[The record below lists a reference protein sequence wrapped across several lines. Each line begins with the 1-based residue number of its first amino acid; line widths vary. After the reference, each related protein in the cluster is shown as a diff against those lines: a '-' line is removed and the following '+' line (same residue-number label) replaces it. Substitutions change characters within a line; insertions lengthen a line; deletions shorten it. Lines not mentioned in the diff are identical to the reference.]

1 MLLLKLLTLS
11 IVALTTV
18 VAFAPAPTILCRRI
32 FHNRATQFTKR
43 TLLQS
48 SSPDQNNESPQ
59 ERAARMDLVRQLQ
72 KSFYQNEDVILPPSQ
87 GSTIIQDLPLWRVQW
102 TELPGFQNVL
112 NVHVPQ
118 YTNMFQKILYSD
130 SNPKYFGQVYLPG
143 GSDNLDNPEYRLEEG
158 TKSTLIGVLMQIA
171 DYKQL
176 EDGRFVMIVQSLE
189 RFRIIDVQRHH
200 SPYAI
205 ATVEILPDTE
215 LMEAFEDDD
224 CDEIEAHVKAVEEA
238 FRLHPYEARILTLE
252 ESTGDGDA
260 LSVSELSNYDAT
272 YKPNA
277 QATMSP
283 TIDVDDLVFDF
294 ERKVWLRLD
303 TMIKLLQKL
312 VDPKNEEA
320 VQVPSQILGLLP
332 LEPNEP
338 WLEDFA
344 LEKFAIK
351 LEIENILVGTFSKSP
366 FVRVD
371 NMEGYSPLRRAQR
384 LSHVVWILSD
394 TVMALV
400 DEDTMTRQ
408 DILEMESTE
417 ERLEAAM
424 KKLDL
429 ICKII
434 SELLNKQ

>member
-1 MLLLKLLTLS
+1 
-11 IVALTTV
+11 
-18 VAFAPAPTILCRRI
+18 
-32 FHNRATQFTKR
+32 
-43 TLLQS
+43 
-48 SSPDQNNESPQ
+48 
-59 ERAARMDLVRQLQ
+59 
-72 KSFYQNEDVILPPSQ
+72 
-87 GSTIIQDLPLWRVQW
+87 
-102 TELPGFQNVL
+102 
-112 NVHVPQ
+112 
-118 YTNMFQKILYSD
+118 
-130 SNPKYFGQVYLPG
+130 
-143 GSDNLDNPEYRLEEG
+143 
-158 TKSTLIGVLMQIA
+158 
-171 DYKQL
+171 
-176 EDGRFVMIVQSLE
+176 
-189 RFRIIDVQRHH
+189 
-200 SPYAI
+200 
-205 ATVEILPDTE
+205 
-215 LMEAFEDDD
+215 
-224 CDEIEAHVKAVEEA
+224 
-238 FRLHPYEARILTLE
+238 
-252 ESTGDGDA
+252 
-260 LSVSELSNYDAT
+260 
-272 YKPNA
+272 
-277 QATMSP
+277 
-283 TIDVDDLVFDF
+283 
-294 ERKVWLRLD
+294 
-303 TMIKLLQKL
+303 MIKLLQKL

>member
-1 MLLLKLLTLS
+1 
-11 IVALTTV
+11 
-18 VAFAPAPTILCRRI
+18 
-32 FHNRATQFTKR
+32 
-43 TLLQS
+43 
-48 SSPDQNNESPQ
+48 
-59 ERAARMDLVRQLQ
+59 
-72 KSFYQNEDVILPPSQ
+72 
-87 GSTIIQDLPLWRVQW
+87 
-102 TELPGFQNVL
+102 
-112 NVHVPQ
+112 
-118 YTNMFQKILYSD
+118 
-130 SNPKYFGQVYLPG
+130 
-143 GSDNLDNPEYRLEEG
+143 
-158 TKSTLIGVLMQIA
+158 
-171 DYKQL
+171 
-176 EDGRFVMIVQSLE
+176 
-189 RFRIIDVQRHH
+189 
-200 SPYAI
+200 
-205 ATVEILPDTE
+205 
-215 LMEAFEDDD
+215 
-224 CDEIEAHVKAVEEA
+224 
-238 FRLHPYEARILTLE
+238 
-252 ESTGDGDA
+252 
-260 LSVSELSNYDAT
+260 
-272 YKPNA
+272 
-277 QATMSP
+277 
-283 TIDVDDLVFDF
+283 
-294 ERKVWLRLD
+294 
-303 TMIKLLQKL
+303 MIKLLQKL

-338 WLEDFA
+338 WPEDFA